1 MCRCEA
7 LPRPFWATQRIAPTE
22 LFPPEVTTVSNQIPL
37 KIIPLGGLG
46 EIGMN
51 IIAMEYGDDIIVI
64 DAGLMFPE
72 SYMLGVDIVI
82 PDITYL
88 KKNSEK
94 IRGIILT
101 HGHEDHI
108 GALPFILREIN
119 PPIYGTRLTLGF
131 VREKLTEHKLLHQ
144 VSLNTLKPRD
154 KVVLGSFEVEFIRVS
169 HSIVDGVGLAIS
181 TPAGVVIHTGDFKL
195 DQTPVDGQVTDLNK
209 FAEYGE
215 RGVLALMADSTNVE
229 REGYTISE
237 REVGVTIDE
246 IFRER
251 SRGRIFV
258 ALFSSNIHR
267 VQQVIGAAMKYGRK
281 IVFNGRS
288 MLANVRIARELG
300 YLSIL
305 DESIVDI
312 KDMHKYLLDEITI
325 ITTGSQGEPMSA
337 LMLMSMDEHKYLKIE
352 KSDTI
357 ILSSKFI
364 PGNEKTI
371 SNLINHLCR
380 RGADVIHEKVSEIHV
395 SGHAS
400 QEELKIMYNIVQP
413 KFFIPVHGE
422 YRHLATHA
430 RLVRKLGLPEERTI
444 LMEDGDV
451 LELTGDSAVITGKVE
466 AGRIFVDGKGVGDV
480 GEMVLRDRKHL
491 SEDGM
496 VIVVLVINK
505 QTGEVVMGPD
515 ITTRGFVFVKENSE
529 LIDES
534 KRIVLETIG
543 TGNIEAK
550 TDWSEMEIEIRKALR
565 RHYNKKME
573 RKPVIF
579 PIIMEM

>member
-1 MCRCEA
+1 MEA
-7 LPRPFWATQRIAPTE
+7 SITE
-22 LFPPEVTTVSNQIPL
+22 IPL

-51 IIAMEYGDDIIVI
+51 IMAMEYGDDIIVI

-101 HGHEDHI
+101 HGHEDHV
-108 GALPFILREIN
+108 GALPFILRDIN

-131 VREKLTEHKLLHQ
+131 VQEKLTEHKLLSH
-144 VSLNTLKPRD
+144 VSLNPLKPRE
-154 KVVLGSFEVEFIRVS
+154 KVILGSFEVEFIRVS
-169 HSIVDGVGLAIS
+169 HSIVDGVGLAIT

-195 DQTPVDGQVTDLNK
+195 DQTPVDGQVTDLKK

-215 RGVLALMADSTNVE
+215 KGVLALMADSTNVE
-229 REGYTISE
+229 KEGYTISE

-251 SRGRIFV
+251 TGGRIFV

-267 VQQVIGAAMKYGRK
+267 VQQVVNVAMKYGRK
-281 IVFNGRS
+281 IVFNGKS

-305 DESIVDI
+305 DEAIVEI
-312 KDMHKYLLDEITI
+312 KDMHRYPLNEIAI
-325 ITTGSQGEPMSA
+325 VTTGSQGEPMSA
-337 LMLMSMDEHKYLKIE
+337 LMLMAMDEHKYLKVD

-371 SNLINHLCR
+371 ANLINHLCR

-400 QEELKIMYNIVQP
+400 QEELKLMYNIVHP
-413 KFFIPVHGE
+413 RFFIPVHGE
-422 YRHLATHA
+422 YRHLTAHA
-430 RLVRKLGLPEERTI
+430 RLIQKLGLPAERTI
-444 LMEDGDV
+444 LIEDGDV
-451 LELTGDSAVITGKVE
+451 LEINEDSANVTGKVE

-480 GEMVLRDRKHL
+480 GEIVLKDRKHL

-496 VIVVLVINK
+496 VIVVMVINR

-515 ITTRGFVFVKENSE
+515 ITTRGFVFEKESAE
-529 LIDES
+529 LIEES
-534 KRIVLETIG
+534 KRIVLETVG
-543 TGNIEAK
+543 VGNIEAK

-565 RHYNKKME
+565 RYYNKRMQ

>member
-1 MCRCEA
+1 
-7 LPRPFWATQRIAPTE
+7 
-22 LFPPEVTTVSNQIPL
+22 
-37 KIIPLGGLG
+37 
-46 EIGMN
+46 MN
-51 IIAMEYGDDIIVI
+51 IMAMEYGDDIIVI

-94 IRGIILT
+94 IRGILLT

-131 VREKLTEHKLLHQ
+131 VQEKLTEHKLLSQ
-144 VSLNTLKPRD
+144 VSLNPLKPRE
-154 KVVLGSFEVEFIRVS
+154 KVLLGSFEVEFIRVS
-169 HSIVDGVGLAIS
+169 HSIVDGVGLAIT

-251 SRGRIFV
+251 TGGRIFV

-267 VQQVIGAAMKYGRK
+267 VQQVVNVAMKYGRK

-312 KDMHKYLLDEITI
+312 KEAHHYPLNEIAI

-337 LMLMSMDEHKYLKIE
+337 LMLMSMDEHKYMKIE

-400 QEELKIMYNIVQP
+400 QEELKIMYNIVHP

-422 YRHLATHA
+422 YRHLAMHA
-430 RLVRKLGLPEERTI
+430 KLVQKLGLPEERTI

-451 LELTGDSAVITGKVE
+451 LELTGDSAVLTGKVE

-515 ITTRGFVFVKENSE
+515 ITTRGFVFVKESSE

-565 RHYNKKME
+565 RHYNKKMD

>member
-1 MCRCEA
+1 MEG
-7 LPRPFWATQRIAPTE
+7 IITE
-22 LFPPEVTTVSNQIPL
+22 TPL

-51 IIAMEYGDDIIVI
+51 IMALEYGDDIIVI

-88 KKNSEK
+88 KNNSEK
-94 IRGIILT
+94 VRGIILT
-101 HGHEDHI
+101 HGHEDHV
-108 GALPFILREIN
+108 GALPFILRDIN

-131 VREKLTEHKLLHQ
+131 VQEKLTEHKLLPQ
-144 VSLNTLKPRD
+144 VSLNPIKPRE
-154 KVVLGSFEVEFIRVS
+154 KVVLGAFEIEFIRVS
-169 HSIVDGVGLAIS
+169 HSIVDGVGLAIT
-181 TPAGVVIHTGDFKL
+181 TPAGIVIHTGDFKL
-195 DQTPVDGQVTDLNK
+195 DQTPVDGQVTDLKK

-215 RGVLALMADSTNVE
+215 KGVLALMADSTNVE
-229 REGYTISE
+229 KEGYTISE

-251 SRGRIFV
+251 NQGRIFV

-267 VQQVIGAAMKYGRK
+267 VQQVVNVAMKCGRK

-300 YLSIL
+300 YLSVL
-305 DESIVDI
+305 DEAIVDI
-312 KDMHKYLLDEITI
+312 RDMHRYPLNEITI
-325 ITTGSQGEPMSA
+325 VTTGSQGEPMSA
-337 LMLMSMDEHKYLKIE
+337 LMLMAMDEHKYLKVE

-371 SNLINHLCR
+371 SNLINHMCR

-400 QEELKIMYNIVQP
+400 QEELKLIYNIVHP
-413 KFFIPVHGE
+413 RFFIPVHGE

-430 RLVRKLGLPEERTI
+430 RLIQKLGLPAERTI
-444 LMEDGDV
+444 LIEDGDV
-451 LELTGDSAVITGKVE
+451 LELTEDSAAITGKVE

-515 ITTRGFVFVKENSE
+515 ITTRGFVFVKESSE
-529 LIDES
+529 LIEES

-543 TGNIEAK
+543 TGNLEAK
-550 TDWSEMEIEIRKALR
+550 TDWSEMEIEVRKALR
-565 RHYNKKME
+565 RYYNKTME